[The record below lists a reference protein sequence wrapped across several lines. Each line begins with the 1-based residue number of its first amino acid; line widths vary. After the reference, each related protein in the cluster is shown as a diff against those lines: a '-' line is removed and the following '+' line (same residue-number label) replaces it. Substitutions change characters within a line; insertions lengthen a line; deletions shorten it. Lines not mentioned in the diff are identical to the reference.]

1 MPKNWPWK
9 NKPKKKDEYDCPLP
23 PRNSILVLCDCTVQ
37 VLFCFCPHCL
47 LDKHAFLLGSG
58 LCLCFKLKRL
68 KTSELLTSVWPAWV
82 QVGSLNHQ
90 LFTHFTMHTQMYSG
104 ASLSPCD
111 DVPGRQWAQ
120 QTKVILCIVIKLFC
134 FYLHLEFVYFVY
146 FPKSIEIM
154 LSQNIWDWIVTGICD
169 TNMEI
174 LTSSRIVVANTD
186 AFVWICPLASVC
198 KILVLNSKW
207 PLYALEENEELSL
220 QVNIRICRIVFH
232 FLI

>member
-1 MPKNWPWK
+1 MASISRCQKLTMGN
-9 NKPKKKDEYDCPLP
+9 KKKDEYDYPLP
-23 PRNSILVLCDCTVQ
+23 QRNSILVLCDCTVQ

-68 KTSELLTSVWPAWV
+68 KTSELLTSVWPTWV
-82 QVGSLNHQ
+82 QVGHWSSAFHPP
-90 LFTHFTMHTQMYSG
+90 HDAHSMYSG

-146 FPKSIEIM
+146 FPK
-154 LSQNIWDWIVTGICD
+154 
-169 TNMEI
+169 
-174 LTSSRIVVANTD
+174 
-186 AFVWICPLASVC
+186 P
-198 KILVLNSKW
+198 
-207 PLYALEENEELSL
+207 
-220 QVNIRICRIVFH
+220 
-232 FLI
+232 